1 MSLRAALSGA
11 LVALLLAAAPASAQ
25 EPEPVVGAGSF
36 TTAPILEPGSYR
48 DTVLPEEYLY
58 YGVRVAAGQRLHVK
72 LEVGLTAAEFT
83 NLGIAFVQVNLHGP
97 DRAQLFDATG
107 PDSTSGSDSAPADT
121 ISPEARSLEQA
132 RTSVSSGWQ
141 GPGVYFIA
149 VYAPF
154 VGSGELTKAEVPITF
169 SVALEGQAQSE
180 PSPTAT
186 PTASPTPEA
195 SAAPP
200 EAAQEATTTTRGG
213 GGGRRRRR
221 AARGRHRRDRAA
233 PTPSLSSA
241 APLRGRDPLADV
253 GPDRGGAGHGDEH
266 EPRHRGVARGGRE
279 REQQRDRRG
288 PGDRGGVADGRGRVA
303 RARRSPRNPATR
315 PASAHSTNQALSAC
329 PTLSVADSVT
339 AAATKASTKNAPAAA
354 ISPSRNGRVI
364 RPGRSRRRSRAWP
377 PRSRRRASARRS
389 PVAGRPWSGRAG

>member
-1 MSLRAALSGA
+1 M
-11 LVALLLAAAPASAQ
+11 VLLLAAAPASAQ

-36 TTAPILEPGSYR
+36 TTAPSPRARE
-48 DTVLPEEYLY
+48 LPRHGAARGEYLY

-72 LEVGLTAAEFT
+72 LEAGLTAAEFT

-200 EAAQEATTTTRGG
+200 EAAEESDDDNTAAVAAGVGVGG
-213 GGGRRRRR
+213 LLVGVIGGIVLRRRR
-221 AARGRHRRDRAA
+221 
-233 PTPSLSSA
+233 PCSSA

-253 GPDRGGAGHGDEH
+253 GPDRGGAG
-266 EPRHRGVARGGRE
+266 
-279 REQQRDRRG
+279 
-288 PGDRGGVADGRGRVA
+288 RGRRA
-303 RARRSPRNPATR
+303 RA
-315 PASAHSTNQALSAC
+315 
-329 PTLSVADSVT
+329 T
-339 AAATKASTKNAPAAA
+339 AP
-354 ISPSRNGRVI
+354 
-364 RPGRSRRRSRAWP
+364 
-377 PRSRRRASARRS
+377 RRRAR
-389 PVAGRPWSGRAG
+389 WS